1 MARGG
6 RTPREEEEDGVGDG
20 WGGEEGGDG
29 RPGEAA
35 AAAPFLLSD
44 ESSLALVL
52 QGIFG
57 GTRPEEMG

>member
-6 RTPREEEEDGVGDG
+6 RTPREEEEEGVGDG

-35 AAAPFLLSD
+35 AAPFLLSD

-52 QGIFG
+52 HGIFG